1 MKVKTKTGEE
11 IEIQF
16 MNSFFE
22 SFTGTEEELQK
33 LMNEII
39 EKVQNET
46 LYGESEPV
54 DIIDVT
60 PEQWDEIKDNP
71 FGDRKLQ

>member
-1 MKVKTKTGEE
+1 MKVKTKSGEE
-11 IEIQF
+11 ITLEF

-46 LYGESEPV
+46 LYDDSEPV
-54 DIIDVT
+54 DILDVT
-60 PEQWDEIKDNP
+60 EEQWEEIKDNP
-71 FGDRKLQ
+71 SGGKLQ